1 MKKASIISA
10 MLGLACL
17 TTKASD
23 WKQWS
28 VVVAPVYSV
37 AVTDFKFENAR
48 QGGGVAVEVFAL
60 DNLGIQVQGTSF
72 TANDNVID
80 EASVQL
86 NYYVP
91 LSSTSPFSLVA
102 SLGTLKGIELNED
115 WHYKVGAG
123 LVAKMSEKISGRV
136 GAYLVDDFRNTSE
149 LRLEGAVG
157 YTF

>member
-10 MLGLACL
+10 LLGLACL

-28 VVVAPVYSV
+28 VVASPVYTV
-37 AVTDFKFENAR
+37 AISDFKFEDAR

-60 DNLGIQVQGTSF
+60 DNLGIQVQGTTF
-72 TANDNVID
+72 TANDSVVD

-91 LSSTSPFSLVA
+91 VSSTSPFSLVA
-102 SLGTLKGIELNED
+102 SLGTLRGIELNED

-123 LVAKMSEKISGRV
+123 VVTKVSEKISGRV

-149 LRLEGAVG
+149 LRFEGAVG